1 MKSARVIG
9 AGLSGLT
16 TAWHL
21 ADRGFAV
28 TVIDPAAGP
37 GGLIQTRQTAH
48 GLIETAANAFVWSDP
63 VAGWFQRL
71 DLTPVFARDESKRR
85 YIYRDGRP
93 RRWPLS
99 IRESAGLAGRLGA
112 AAVSRGLGA
121 RERETVAEWGDRV
134 LGSDARQ
141 WVLEPAMQ
149 GIYAAPA
156 SALSA
161 RAIFSGRSRGRRRM
175 AAPTGGMGEF
185 TSRLHERL
193 VGRGVRFHFDTRVAA
208 IEPCVP
214 TALCTGAP
222 AAARLLEA
230 HAPGP
235 AARIG
240 AVRVAPLVTVT
251 LFFHRHPAD
260 VRGFGVL
267 FPAAAGIGALGV
279 LFNADIFD
287 GRGRFRSETWIIGE
301 RGVGSTNQ
309 TDTTL
314 LQLLADDRARLT
326 GRREPPLA
334 SHLTRWPSAIP
345 VYDET
350 ILDVKASLA
359 SLPPWIA
366 LAGNYMG
373 RIGVAALLDQAEEA
387 AARLHAYAHC

>member
-1 MKSARVIG
+1 
-9 AGLSGLT
+9 
-16 TAWHL
+16 
-21 ADRGFAV
+21 
-28 TVIDPAAGP
+28 
-37 GGLIQTRQTAH
+37 
-48 GLIETAANAFVWSDP
+48 
-63 VAGWFQRL
+63 
-71 DLTPVFARDESKRR
+71 
-85 YIYRDGRP
+85 
-93 RRWPLS
+93 
-99 IRESAGLAGRLGA
+99 
-112 AAVSRGLGA
+112 
-121 RERETVAEWGDRV
+121 
-134 LGSDARQ
+134 
-141 WVLEPAMQ
+141 
-149 GIYAAPA
+149 
-156 SALSA
+156 
-161 RAIFSGRSRGRRRM
+161 M

-287 GRGRFRSETWIIGE
+287 GRGGFRSETWIIGD
-301 RGVGSTNQ
+301 RGVGITNW

-314 LQLLADDRARLT
+314 LQSLADDRARLT
-326 GRREPPLA
+326 GRREPPVA